1 MTDNATIPAADRAYT
16 YTKDRILQ
24 GDLGGGEL
32 LSEGQISESL
42 GVSRTPV
49 HEAFLRLAA
58 ERLLTLSSRRGAVVT
73 PMSPQETRDVLD
85 TREAIESVAARRL
98 TENGPLDAQSL
109 SVLDEI
115 LERQRVAVGAH
126 DVSAFV
132 EADDKFHSTV
142 VARSANRLAL
152 HLFSSIHDRQQRLRF
167 QLLTLRGEH
176 LAPAITDHVEL
187 VQRLNEAD
195 AGGYAAR
202 RTCAGRP
209 CRSSLHFLDHA
220 GIRAGHLRIPTRY

>member
-16 YTKDRILQ
+16 DTKDRILQ

-32 LSEGQISESL
+32 LSEGQISERL

-98 TENGPLDAQSL
+98 TENGPLDGQSL
-109 SVLDEI
+109 SVLEEI
-115 LERQRVAVGAH
+115 LERQRAAVGAD

-132 EADDKFHSTV
+132 EADDEFHSTV
-142 VARSANRLAL
+142 VARSGNRLAL

-187 VQRLNEAD
+187 VQRLKKAD
-195 AGGYAAR
+195 ADGYAEVLKR
-202 RTCAGRP
+202 H
-209 CRSSLHFLDHA
+209 L
-220 GIRAGHLRIPTRY
+220 IRYQGAL

>member
-32 LSEGQISESL
+32 LSEGQISERL

-109 SVLDEI
+109 SVLEEI
-115 LERQRVAVGAH
+115 LERQRMAVGAH

-132 EADDKFHSTV
+132 EADDEFHSTV
-142 VARSANRLAL
+142 VARSGNRLAL

-176 LAPAITDHVEL
+176 LEPAITDHVEL

-195 AGGYAAR
+195 ARGYAEVLKR
-202 RTCAGRP
+202 H
-209 CRSSLHFLDHA
+209 L
-220 GIRAGHLRIPTRY
+220 IRYQGAL